1 VVALAIAL
9 ERRLM
14 IDRTARIVS
23 VFLAMLMAPLAI
35 GAGPAET
42 APLQPARPTQIEWNL
57 TPEQITSTCT
67 AQIADFDAAVKQI
80 MAVRGSRTFQNTLLP
95 LENAEADLSDRLVA
109 QGFLFN
115 MAIDKPVR
123 DASDRCNIA
132 QGDYFSAFGAR
143 PDVYRALLDVQQS
156 QTATTAADK
165 KLLEFYLV
173 SARRSGAALT
183 PDKRKTFIELS
194 DRLTAL
200 GSKWEEALNNDA
212 TTITITAAQANSLP
226 PGFVS
231 TLAKNPDGTYTVK
244 VNESTSTPF
253 LQNEIDVTA
262 RKTYYVAYNNR
273 ALTNVTVLESA
284 IDVRDQLAKLLGFE
298 SWAAYQLADRMAQTP
313 ARVLSFERSLDKQ
326 LLPQATR
333 DLAGWAQLKAA
344 DTSNPNAHID
354 PWDIGYY
361 NNQLVKTKY
370 SVDDEQIRQYFP
382 VSVVIDRIMNLYHK
396 ILGVTFV
403 KVPDPKTWAPDVISY
418 NVFDTKTGRFIGT
431 TYFDLFPRPGKF
443 SHFANFPL
451 LPARKLADGT
461 YRPPVTAILGNWP
474 RPAPGAPA
482 LLSHQDVVTFFHEF
496 GHNLAALLATA
507 PYETL
512 SGGFRQDFIEAPSQM
527 LENFMWEPTVLKEV
541 SSNVTTGAPLPDD
554 LIAKMVA
561 ARYVDEAY
569 FTIGQIKLG
578 MVDMA
583 YHSSG
588 PHVDTTAVWAQIS
601 SEYTPLAMVPGT
613 HPQASFGHLF
623 GYDAGYYSYLWAL
636 VYAQDMFTAFKDGG
650 LENPAVGLRYRET
663 ILEPARTYEPDV
675 EVRNFL
681 GRPMSTDAFYKQF
694 VTAPDPTPAPR

>member
-1 VVALAIAL
+1 
-9 ERRLM
+9 M
-14 IDRTARIVS
+14 DRTVRIVS
-23 VFLAMLMAPLAI
+23 ALLATLMAPLAI
-35 GAGPAET
+35 GAAPAET
-42 APLQPARPTQIEWNL
+42 APLQTARPTQIDWNL

-67 AQIADFDAAVKQI
+67 AQIANFDAAVKRI
-80 MAVRGSRTFQNTLLP
+80 MALSGPRTFQNTLLP
-95 LENAEADLSDRLVA
+95 LEDAEADLNDRLVA

-115 MAIDKPVR
+115 MAVDKPVR

-132 QGDYFSAFGAR
+132 QSNYFSVFGAR
-143 PDVYRALLDVQQS
+143 PDVYRALVEVQSS

-165 KLLEFYLV
+165 KLLEYYLV
-173 SARRSGAALT
+173 SSRRSGAALSQ
-183 PDKRKTFIELS
+183 DKRKTFIALS
-194 DRLTAL
+194 DQLTAL
-200 GSKWEEALNNDA
+200 TSKWQETLNNDA
-212 TTITITAAQANSLP
+212 TTMTITADQAASLP
-226 PGFVS
+226 AGFVNAL
-231 TLAKNPDGTYTVK
+231 THNADGTYTVK
-244 VNESTSTPF
+244 VNESTVTPF
-253 LQNEIDVTA
+253 LQNERDAVA
-262 RKTYYVAYNNR
+262 RKAYFVAYNNR
-273 ALTNVTVLESA
+273 AVANVAVLETA
-284 IDVRDQLAKLLGFE
+284 IDVRYRLARLLGFD
-298 SWAAYQLADRMAQTP
+298 SWAAYQLANRMAETP
-313 ARVLSFERSLDKQ
+313 ARVFSFERSLDAQ
-326 LLPQATR
+326 LMPQAKR
-333 DLAGWAQLKAA
+333 DLASWAALKAQETGA
-344 DTSNPNAHID
+344 PNARIEPSD
-354 PWDIGYY
+354 VTYFS
-361 NNQLVKTKY
+361 NQLVKTKY
-370 SVDDEQIRQYFP
+370 SVDNEQIRQYFP
-382 VSVVIDRIMNLYHK
+382 VDIVIDRIMNLYHK

-403 KVPDPKTWAPDVISY
+403 KVADPNAWAPDVISY

-443 SHFANFPL
+443 SHFANWSL
-451 LPARKLADGT
+451 IPARRLADGT

-482 LLSHQDVVTFFHEF
+482 LLSHQDVIVFFHEF

-512 SGGFRQDFIEAPSQM
+512 SAGFRQDFVEAPSQM
-527 LENFMWEPTVLKEV
+527 LENFMWEPAILSEV

-554 LIAKMVA
+554 LIAKMIA
-561 ARYVDEAY
+561 ARYVDQAY

-583 YHSSG
+583 YHSTG
-588 PHVDTTAVWAQIS
+588 PHVDTTAVWAQVS

-650 LENPAVGLRYRET
+650 LENPAVGQRYRET

-694 VTAPDPTPAPR
+694 VIAPEPTPQ